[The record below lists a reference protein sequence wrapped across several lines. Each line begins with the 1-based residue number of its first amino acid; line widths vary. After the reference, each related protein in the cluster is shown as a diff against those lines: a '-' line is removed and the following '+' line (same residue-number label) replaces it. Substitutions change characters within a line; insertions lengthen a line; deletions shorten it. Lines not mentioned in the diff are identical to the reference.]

1 LKEEEIRPA
10 DLFAEYLRLAEQDAK
25 EYFPGHSRQLCLCPA
40 CGQPGQKIFSK
51 QNLDYEE
58 CPGCQTLFAS
68 PRPPAGELNRYYRE
82 SPSARFFGTTFY
94 RATSEARRLKLWR
107 PKAEK
112 VLNLLH
118 RHGADEFHLIDIG
131 GGYGIFAKEFERLSS
146 RKVLVVEPGPD
157 SAAACRQQGLQV
169 VESFLEDLTP
179 GQLPPGPKA
188 FVSFELFE
196 HLHHPGLFLDQLGS
210 MMNPGDLFLFTT
222 LNGMGLDIQVL
233 WEKSNSFSLQHL
245 QFLNPWSI
253 RLLLKKCQFE
263 SLVVETPGKLDMDI
277 LKKNQG
283 AITDRFWK
291 KLLGQAEDQTLDQWQ
306 EFISSQGFSSHMWV
320 LCRRGKGHE
329 NKPTAGVPA

>member
-10 DLFAEYLRLAEQDAK
+10 ELFAEYLHLAEKDAG
-25 EYFPGHSRQLCLCPA
+25 EFFPQSDRHNCLCPA
-40 CGQPGQKIFSK
+40 CNNQGQKIFSK
-51 QNLDYEE
+51 HSFVYKE
-58 CPGCQTLFAS
+58 CPECRTLFVS
-68 PRPPAGELNRYYRE
+68 PRPGVEDLHRYYRE

-118 RHGADEFHLIDIG
+118 RHGADKFHLIDIG

-169 VESFLEDLTP
+169 MESFLEDLLP

-196 HLHHPGLFLDQLGS
+196 HLHHPGLFLDKLGS
-210 MMNPGDLFLFTT
+210 LMNPGDLFLFTT

-253 RLLLKKCQFE
+253 RFLLKKCQFE

-277 LKKNQG
+277 LKKNQV

-291 KLLGQAEDQTLDQWQ
+291 RLLGQAEDKTLDQWQ

-320 LCRRGKGHE
+320 VCRRGKGNE
-329 NKPTAGVPA
+329 YKPTAGVPA